1 MLHEQQGNAGSYVT
15 CCRMIHACKVSWP
28 LYLINF
34 VSTVPVV
41 QVIMLCSGFGWYRS
55 LPRSISHAGV
65 CPSPRQGL
73 DESLVDWPF
82 RVSEAEQRIIE
93 LQSPSS
99 IILLGRSGTGKTTC
113 AVFRMW
119 SRWYT
124 SNASS
129 SAEPFHQARCDCA
142 CLCKFLLD
150 LQRHPPQ

>member
-1 MLHEQQGNAGSYVT
+1 M
-15 CCRMIHACKVSWP
+15 
-28 LYLINF
+28 
-34 VSTVPVV
+34 
-41 QVIMLCSGFGWYRS
+41 
-55 LPRSISHAGV
+55 
-65 CPSPRQGL
+65 
-73 DESLVDWPF
+73 DWPF

-129 SAEPFHQARCDCA
+129 SAEPFHQARCYCA
-142 CLCKFLLD
+142 YLCKFMLCMCRICLTCNVILRSNPVFDTHCLLLYHVWLLELVLVD
-150 LQRHPPQ
+150 MLWVGDRS